1 MDIDGCKVTE
11 RDHMLRRVTGG
22 EWEARA
28 LGSPRPVM
36 VQFWRSTCPNCRA
49 IERPLDALASEL
61 AGRVEMYRV
70 DCDSEEDLVWAYE
83 VMSTPTFVVFC
94 RGEPASRAYADASV
108 AELRSMA
115 LDAFE
120 SCREG

>member
-1 MDIDGCKVTE
+1 
-11 RDHMLRRVTGG
+11 MLRRVTGG

>member
-1 MDIDGCKVTE
+1 
-11 RDHMLRRVTGG
+11 MLRQVTGG
-22 EWEARA
+22 EWEAQV

-36 VQFWRSTCPNCRA
+36 VQFWRSTCAHCRA
-49 IERPLDALASEL
+49 IERPVDALASEL
-61 AGRVEMYRV
+61 AGRVDMYRV

-94 RGEPASRAYADASV
+94 AGEPTARAYADASP

-115 LDAFE
+115 LDALE
-120 SCREG
+120 SCPVG